1 MTPRIHRFIIYPAA
15 FAAFLSLAQGQNQD
29 IKKLPS
35 KVLVEKA
42 VSLENEVERKY
53 PGRVESSTKVTIQ
66 PRGSGTLLAATFR
79 EGDMVKEGQLLFE
92 IEDTRYKASVQAA
105 EAKIKQLEIIIDN
118 SKTNY
123 ERQDRLAKIKAVS
136 QDQVENSLS
145 LLKELEA
152 QLLQAQAEL
161 TLAQEDLKYTRIY
174 SPLTGR
180 IGRLTYSTG
189 NYITPSSQP
198 LATITQV
205 DPIYVRFPISEK
217 DFLSLFGNDEELRNR
232 ADLGIVI
239 ASGQIYPEPGTI
251 AMSDN
256 EVKSGTDTLNVWAQF
271 ANPRQ
276 MLQPGGIATVVLS
289 KKNAGKTAAITLSAV
304 QHDTQGSYIYVLD
317 DKNTVVRRPVAIGST
332 SGNKQI
338 ITSGLQ
344 EGETVIIDGLHKTRP
359 GATVVPVFR
368 DELPQ

>member
-1 MTPRIHRFIIYPAA
+1 MTVFIQRFTIFPAA
-15 FAAFLSLAQGQNQD
+15 LAAVLTMAQGLAQD

-42 VSLENEVERKY
+42 VSVSDEIERKY
-53 PGRVESSTKVTIQ
+53 PGRVEAINKVTIQ
-66 PRGSGTLLAATFR
+66 PRVSGTLLAATFR

-92 IEDTRYKASVQAA
+92 IEDARYKASVQAA
-105 EAKIKQLEIIIDN
+105 EAKIKQLEIKIDYAKN
-118 SKTNY
+118 NY

-145 LLKELEA
+145 TLRELEA
-152 QLLQAQAEL
+152 QLLQAKAEL
-161 TLAQEDLKYTRIY
+161 ILAQEDLKYTRVY

-189 NYITPSSQP
+189 NYITPTSQP

-205 DPIYVRFPISEK
+205 DPIYVRFPMSEK

-232 ADLGIVI
+232 AELRIVI
-239 ASGQIYPEPGTI
+239 ASGRTYPQPGTV

-256 EVKSGTDTLNVWAQF
+256 EVKSGTDSLNVWAQF
-271 ANPRQ
+271 DNPRQ
-276 MLQPGGIATVVLS
+276 MLQPGGISTVVLN
-289 KKNAGKTAAITLSAV
+289 KKNADKVAAVTISAV

-317 DKNTVVRRPVAIGST
+317 DKNTVVRRPVSIGST
-332 SGNKQI
+332 TGNKQI
-338 ITSGLQ
+338 ITDGLK
-344 EGETVIIDGLHKTRP
+344 EGEIVIIDGLHKTRP

-368 DELPQ
+368 EALQQ